1 MGAKV
6 PDDQLLN
13 IEHPR
18 FEVQWYTTM
27 KCMQI
32 GAVLGYAYAM
42 RVPVMRY
49 LGRPV
54 PPMVS
59 RVDGSRSLLRASRA
73 GMMGGL
79 FASFP
84 VAMIYAHQKQL
95 NTEGAYY
102 RRAVELRNNS
112 KQLNLDRGSIVAGL
126 AAGAFYKGMF
136 GLPLSLGFAQGM
148 ALGTIGVAIFNNF
161 DWLYRKKEVVKD
173 KVTTTNATN
182 AFDKL
187 SNKVQEQA
195 ENAKGSLQKVSH
207 QAQERAEDAKDSLKK
222 VAEDTKG
229 AFKRVSEEGKDSLKK
244 ATYKAQDYANELKN
258 NANELKHKAKETA
271 QNEYK
276 KLEHRRP
283 HCLLYSPLS
292 LTKMSGA

>member
-1 MGAKV
+1 MSLRAFFLNWLGAKV

-13 IEHPR
+13 VEHPR

-59 RVDGSRSLLRASRA
+59 RVDYSRSVLRSSRA
-73 GMMGGL
+73 GMLGGL

-84 VAMIYAHQKQL
+84 VAMIYAQQKRL

-112 KQLNLDRGSIVAGL
+112 KQLNLDRGSILAGL

-148 ALGTIGVAIFNNF
+148 ALGSIGVAIFNNF
-161 DWLYRKKEVVKD
+161 DWLYRKKEAIQD
-173 KVTTTNATN
+173 KTTQS

-187 SNKVQEQA
+187 SDKVQEQA
-195 ENAKGSLQKVSH
+195 ESAKGSLRKVSH

-222 VAEDTKG
+222 VAEDTKDV
-229 AFKRVSEEGKDSLKK
+229 FKRASEEGKDSLKK
-244 ATYKAQDYANELKN
+244 ATYKAQDYANELKTS
-258 NANELKHKAKETA
+258 ANELKNKAKETA

-276 KLEHRRP
+276 KIEHR
-283 HCLLYSPLS
+283 
-292 LTKMSGA
+292 AD